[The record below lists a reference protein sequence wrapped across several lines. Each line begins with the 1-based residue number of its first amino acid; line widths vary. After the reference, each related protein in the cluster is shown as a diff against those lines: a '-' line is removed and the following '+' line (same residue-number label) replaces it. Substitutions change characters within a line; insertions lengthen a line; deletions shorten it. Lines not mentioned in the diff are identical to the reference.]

1 MCTRANIA
9 IDNSTMTLATNAL
22 LRKYLAWTACVLLGL
37 GLLTNEVTTARRE
50 SPWPMQSSVVQ
61 PPPARSLTG
70 PYDVTLGTSDNSD
83 DALDTGPKLPADL
96 ASEAGVTAAF
106 AMSCGDDPAPIRL
119 ALESMLKSLKLDS
132 NAEAY
137 LLQRY
142 HSTIL
147 STVATLEKESLGYC
161 RNLGSTLRSTIRDLS
176 SPAS

>member
-1 MCTRANIA
+1 MTPTTR
-9 IDNSTMTLATNAL
+9 TP
-22 LRKYLAWTACVLLGL
+22 LRKYLACTACVLLGL
-37 GLLTNEVTTARRE
+37 GLLTNEVTTARHE
-50 SPWPMQSSVVQ
+50 GPWAERTSAIQSSVDTPAVQ
-61 PPPARSLTG
+61 L
-70 PYDVTLGTSDNSD
+70 LGTSENSD

-119 ALESMLKSLKLDS
+119 ALDSMLKSLKLDA

-137 LLQRY
+137 LLERY
-142 HSTIL
+142 HSTVL
-147 STVATLEKESLGYC
+147 STVTTLEKEPLGYC